1 MNIFESFNK
10 AYDKGF
16 TECDDSV
23 YIAECDDYD
32 YDDEYETVDVIE
44 ESNRPIK
51 KSSKDSIQSTSTFS
65 STPRKSRK
73 SRKQIRKEKANIAL
87 DRLTGVSS
95 SKPVDSKNKAI
106 NESCS
111 GLNKNKKA

>member
-10 AYDKGF
+10 SYDKCF

-23 YIAECDDYD
+23 YITECDDYD

-44 ESNRPIK
+44 ESSRPVK
-51 KSSKDSIQSTSTFS
+51 KSSKASTSSTSTFS
-65 STPRKSRK
+65 STPRKN
-73 SRKQIRKEKANIAL
+73 RKQARKEKADAAL

-95 SKPVDSKNKAI
+95 SKSIDSRNKAV